1 VDANFGCRQ
10 QKELHLAS
18 KTGCF
23 YPRPTGRPG
32 REIAGMKRLIKS
44 TFRRF
49 GLDIV
54 KYRNSKITKPM
65 DESYLEVLTDQA
77 FQASVDEV
85 KNTTLLD
92 TARLANL
99 WQLCRISNPSGSLIE
114 IGSYKGGG
122 ALHISNSCPGRT
134 IFVCDTFEGFG
145 DLPMDPSLDHL
156 FARERFRDTSF
167 ESVKTQWANK
177 GRDVRWVKG
186 YFPESAAE
194 IEIANISFVH
204 IDLDIY
210 ESTANALNYLRPRL
224 IDQSIV
230 VFDDYLRGAHG
241 VVKAAREFSAAH
253 PDWTSFPIFP
263 GQGLMVH
270 RSWFG

>member
-1 VDANFGCRQ
+1 MPPFRYRQRREAAQQPTGVDAIFGCRQ

-224 IDQSIV
+224 IDQ
-230 VFDDYLRGAHG
+230 
-241 VVKAAREFSAAH
+241 
-253 PDWTSFPIFP
+253 
-263 GQGLMVH
+263 
-270 RSWFG
+270 